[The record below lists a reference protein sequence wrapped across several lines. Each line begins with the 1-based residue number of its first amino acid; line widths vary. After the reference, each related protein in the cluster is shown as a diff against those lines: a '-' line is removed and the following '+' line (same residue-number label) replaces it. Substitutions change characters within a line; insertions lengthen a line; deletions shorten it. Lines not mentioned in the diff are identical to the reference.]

1 MSASL
6 LPPRAR
12 QRGFTLIELLIVVV
26 VVAILAAIAFPAYRD
41 YVIRS
46 NRATA
51 KGMLTQVAD
60 RQEQFYVANKRYSN
74 DLVELGYPDDPFFVG
89 RNGGAAGA
97 DGGNAIYT
105 VSLENTSDTT
115 FTVAADV
122 ANRQADDTRCTRFM
136 LTHTGQRTATGT
148 AAADCW

>member
-1 MSASL
+1 MNASL
-6 LPPRAR
+6 LPAKTR
-12 QRGFTLIELLIVVV
+12 QRGFTLIELMIVVV

-51 KGMLTQVAD
+51 KSVLTQVAD

-74 DLVELGYPDDPFFVG
+74 TLVELGYPATLFVG
-89 RNGGAAGA
+89 RNGGATGV

-105 VSLENTSDTT
+105 VSLENTGATT

-136 LTHTGQRTATGT
+136 LAHTGQRTATGT

>member
-1 MSASL
+1 MSAIL
-6 LPPRAR
+6 LPAKDR
-12 QRGFTLIELLIVVV
+12 QRGFTLIELMIVVV

-51 KGMLTQVAD
+51 KSMLTQVAD
-60 RQEQFYVANKRYSN
+60 RQEQFYVANKRYSIT
-74 DLVELGYPDDPFFVG
+74 LVALGYPSDPFFVG
-89 RNGGAAGA
+89 RNGGATAA
-97 DGGNAIYT
+97 GGNAIYT
-105 VSLENTSDTT
+105 VSLENTGITT

-122 ANRQADDTRCTRFM
+122 ANQQAEDTRCTRFM
-136 LTHTGQRTATGT
+136 LAHTGQRTATGT